1 MPRPEPSPADLADV
15 IEGQVIPRL
24 MKAHAD
30 PYAAANDA
38 AAKPSMSSEDR
49 EAFLAVVLTKT
60 LDSVCDHVATL
71 MRGGAA
77 MSSIYT
83 QLLAPSA
90 RELADLWDR
99 DRVSYTDVTIGLG
112 RLQQLIRTFS
122 DLTPYNGDDDPQS
135 ASAYFAPRPGEE
147 QTFGFYLM
155 EEMFRWSGWRTS
167 VDSTTTNDEIRS
179 SVRNQWF
186 DMLCLSVTRNDRLEE
201 LRSTLEAIRGASR
214 NPDLFVLVSGN
225 PFNETPG
232 LVDSVGADGAVSSGD
247 EALHFVEEAVGRRVT
262 A

>member
-1 MPRPEPSPADLADV
+1 M
-15 IEGQVIPRL
+15 IQGQIIPRL
-24 MKAHAD
+24 MRAHTD
-30 PYAAANDA
+30 PYAAANDSA
-38 AAKPSMSSEDR
+38 ARPAMSSEDR

-71 MRGGAA
+71 MRGGAL
-77 MSSIYT
+77 MSSIYA

-90 RELADLWDR
+90 RQLADLWDE

-112 RLQQLIRTFS
+112 RLQQLIRSFA

-167 VDSTTTNDEIRS
+167 VDSKTTNDEIRS

-201 LRSTLEAIRGASR
+201 LRAMLEAIRAASR
-214 NPDLFVLVSGN
+214 NPDLFVLVSGA
-225 PFNETPG
+225 PFNERPG
-232 LVDSVGADGAVSSGD
+232 LVDTVGADGAVSSGD
-247 EALHFVEEAVGRRVT
+247 EALHFVEEAVGRRAT